1 VRLYRSTSEQVK
13 AKMKNLIEMLKRHE
27 GVRSTVYVCSAGYET
42 IGVGRNISATGLGLS
57 DDEVD
62 YLLQNDIERVI
73 KELSAEY
80 RWFNSL
86 DDVRKD
92 AMIDISF
99 NLGATRLRGF
109 KRALAA
115 MEVADYKLA
124 AKEFLDSKWSQDV
137 KGRAHEL
144 ASMIETGEY
153 LL

>member
-1 VRLYRSTSEQVK
+1 MERS
-13 AKMKNLIEMLKRHE
+13 KMEKLLEMLKRHE
-27 GVRSTVYVCSAGYET
+27 GVRSHIYRCSAGYET
-42 IGVGRNISATGLGLS
+42 IGVGRNISESGIGLS

-62 YLLQNDIERVI
+62 YLLENDIERVI
-73 KELSAEY
+73 KELSTEY
-80 RWFNSL
+80 PWFNSL

-124 AKEFLDSKWSQDV
+124 AKEFLDSKWSRDV
-137 KGRAHEL
+137 KGRSHEL

>member
-1 VRLYRSTSEQVK
+1 MTEQ
-13 AKMKNLIEMLKRHE
+13 LLEMLKRHE
-27 GVRSTVYVCSAGYET
+27 GVRSHVYLCSAGYET
-42 IGVGRNISATGLGLS
+42 IGVGRNISQSGMGLS
-57 DDEVD
+57 EDEVD
-62 YLLQNDIERVI
+62 YLLENDILRVL
-73 KELSAEY
+73 KELSSEY
-80 RWFNSL
+80 PWFNDL

-109 KRALAA
+109 KKALAA
-115 MEVADYKLA
+115 MEVADYTLA
-124 AKEFLDSKWSQDV
+124 AKEFLDSKWSRDV

>member
-1 VRLYRSTSEQVK
+1 MRLYRSTSEQVK

-73 KELSAEY
+73 KELSSEY
-80 RWFNSL
+80 HWFNSL

-109 KRALAA
+109 KKALAA
-115 MEVADYKLA
+115 MEVADYTLA
-124 AKEFLDSKWSQDV
+124 AKEFLDSKWSRDV

-144 ASMIETGEY
+144 ASMIATGEY

>member
-1 VRLYRSTSEQVK
+1 MTDKL
-13 AKMKNLIEMLKRHE
+13 LEMLKRHE
-27 GVRSTVYVCSAGYET
+27 GVRSHVYLCSAGYET
-42 IGVGRNISATGLGLS
+42 IGVGRNISKSGMGLS

-62 YLLQNDIERVI
+62 YLLENDIARVI
-73 KELSAEY
+73 KELSSEY
-80 RWFNSL
+80 PWFNDL

-109 KRALAA
+109 KKALAA
-115 MEVADYKLA
+115 MDVADYTLA
-124 AKEFLDSKWSQDV
+124 AKEFLDSKWSRDV

>member
-1 VRLYRSTSEQVK
+1 MTEKL
-13 AKMKNLIEMLKRHE
+13 LEMLKRHE
-27 GVRSTVYVCSAGYET
+27 GVEHHIYRCSAGFWT
-42 IGVGRNISATGLGLS
+42 LGAGRNVDPQGGLGLS

-62 YLLQNDIERVI
+62 YMLQNDIERVI

-115 MEVADYKLA
+115 MEVADYKMA
-124 AKEFLDSKWSQDV
+124 AKEFLDSKWSRDV
-137 KGRAHEL
+137 KGRATEL
-144 ASMIETGEY
+144 CYMIEMGSY
-153 LL
+153 L

>member
-1 VRLYRSTSEQVK
+1 VTDKASRDAQAPRGCTSTIFTGVVPGFGLLAQGEMWTQK
-13 AKMKNLIEMLKRHE
+13 AGM
-27 GVRSTVYVCSAGYET
+27 
-42 IGVGRNISATGLGLS
+42 GLS

-73 KELSAEY
+73 KELSTEY

-109 KRALAA
+109 RRALAA
-115 MEVADYKLA
+115 MEVADYKMA
-124 AKEFLDSKWSQDV
+124 AKEFLDSKWSRDV
-137 KGRAHEL
+137 KGRATEL
-144 ASMIETGEY
+144 CYMIEMGSY
-153 LL
+153 L

>member
-1 VRLYRSTSEQVK
+1 VTDKL
-13 AKMKNLIEMLKRHE
+13 LEMLKRHE
-27 GVRSTVYVCSAGYET
+27 GVRSHVYLCSAGYET
-42 IGVGRNISATGLGLS
+42 IGVGRNISKSGMGLS
-57 DDEVD
+57 DDEVN
-62 YLLQNDIERVI
+62 YLLENDILRVL
-73 KELSAEY
+73 KELSSEY
-80 RWFNSL
+80 PWFNDL

-109 KRALAA
+109 KKALAA
-115 MEVADYKLA
+115 MEMADYTLA
-124 AKEFLDSKWSQDV
+124 AKEFLDSKWSRDV

>member
-1 VRLYRSTSEQVK
+1 VTEQ
-13 AKMKNLIEMLKRHE
+13 LLEMLKRHE
-27 GVRSTVYVCSAGYET
+27 GVEHHIYRCSAGFWT
-42 IGVGRNISATGLGLS
+42 IGAGRNVDPQGGLGLS

-73 KELSAEY
+73 KELSTEY

-109 KRALAA
+109 RRALAA
-115 MEVADYKLA
+115 MEVADYKMA
-124 AKEFLDSKWSQDV
+124 AKEFLDSKWSRDV
-137 KGRAHEL
+137 KGRATEL
-144 ASMIETGEY
+144 CYMIEMGSY
-153 LL
+153 L